1 MMCFYKKLTHFLV
14 YNYRKLTHL
23 LTMPVYAYCILL
35 GILLLFSVYYWL
47 IEDQKIKEIPFQI
60 FVSLISIVITVCFI
74 DFLTN
79 KKRLDETR
87 AVRRIAFIRASNIL
101 CFIND
106 IWSELVELS
115 ITEYTG
121 EYIYTE
127 EYYNYVKSNVNLLQH
142 MHARNCKVFEFLYNQ
157 SSMLYELID
166 KYINTYG
173 VYIPA
178 STLAILGRIQWCG
191 ILQLGKVMNGLPP
204 LLFPQEFPFSWEM
217 LQKDFKLFEALEND
231 LSSHSWEFPN
241 LREEDLFDPPSLHC
255 PSFKGHLRGKKLKSD

>member
-1 MMCFYKKLTHFLV
+1 
-14 YNYRKLTHL
+14 
-23 LTMPVYAYCILL
+23 
-35 GILLLFSVYYWL
+35 
-47 IEDQKIKEIPFQI
+47 
-60 FVSLISIVITVCFI
+60 
-74 DFLTN
+74 
-79 KKRLDETR
+79 
-87 AVRRIAFIRASNIL
+87 
-101 CFIND
+101 
-106 IWSELVELS
+106 
-115 ITEYTG
+115 
-121 EYIYTE
+121 
-127 EYYNYVKSNVNLLQH
+127 
-142 MHARNCKVFEFLYNQ
+142 
-157 SSMLYELID
+157 MLYELID